1 MHVRILTNPGPC
13 LENASK
19 QNKAGKS
26 SSSAGLGL
34 SFRGQV
40 GLSERI
46 TLEEVKRVRDF
57 IKCKSPEVRACLA
70 VGET

>member
-26 SSSAGLGL
+26 SSAGLGL
-34 SFRGQV
+34 SFRGQI
-40 GLSERI
+40 GLRERI